1 MNSVNH
7 FLELIAKEVK
17 LVLGQLS
24 SDRMNL
30 DDQLKVANASSY
42 YNQVSDTHSQC
53 CSMYLGVACTEN
65 PRVYSCNTCT
75 KIIDILFVYLHIL
88 CPLD

>member
-42 YNQVSDTHSQC
+42 YNQVSDT
-53 CSMYLGVACTEN
+53 VRAVVCTWALHALKIPGYIVVTHVLN
-65 PRVYSCNTCT
+65 YS
-75 KIIDILFVYLHIL
+75 
-88 CPLD
+88 